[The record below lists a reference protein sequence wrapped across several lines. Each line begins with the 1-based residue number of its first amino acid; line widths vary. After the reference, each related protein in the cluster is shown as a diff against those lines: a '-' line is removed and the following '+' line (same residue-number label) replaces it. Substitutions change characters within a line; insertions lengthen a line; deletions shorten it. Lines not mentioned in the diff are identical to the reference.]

1 MKICVLIS
9 SHSPSVYTKLTVA
22 TLLRACE
29 DNNQLNIHVGI
40 HSNYGDYTDDRSLFS
55 ELEGLTQIHCVDEID
70 WAAHA
75 RDNYR
80 YSVMHSKN
88 LENLMKNVRYYDFDY
103 IAILDNDLYIKADFI
118 SLLTKGSTDND
129 LIFCYH
135 NRNVN
140 TITNERRPTGEY
152 TATVE
157 FAPKIACWNLMIS
170 KKLFE
175 RIMENPSIIYPERVT
190 DESAIQYYKSFIPE
204 FSGEFPIVFDTLSKV
219 LFHSIHTWS
228 DMKCLE
234 IDSTQMSEDLI
245 KHFFCSS
252 FNYGLGIINNQ
263 VGESNA
269 ANIYNYEFP
278 RELEIFKRQSF

>member
-9 SHSPSVYTKLTVA
+9 SHSPSVYTKLTIG
-22 TLLRACE
+22 TLLRACK

-40 HSNYGDYTDDRSLFS
+40 HSNYGDYTDDRSLFK
-55 ELEGLTQIHCVDEID
+55 ELESIAQIHCVDEID
-70 WAAHA
+70 WAANA
-75 RDNYR
+75 RNNYR

-118 SLLTKGSTDND
+118 SLLTKGNTDSD
-129 LIFCYH
+129 LIFTYH
-135 NRNVN
+135 NPKVN
-140 TITNERRPTGEY
+140 TIHNERRPTGEY
-152 TATVE
+152 TATVQ

-170 KKLFE
+170 KKLFNK
-175 RIMENPSIIYPERVT
+175 IMEDTSIIYPERVT
-190 DESAIQYYKSFIPE
+190 DPGMIHYYKSFIPD
-204 FSGEFPIVFDTLSKV
+204 FDGEHPIVFDTLSKV
-219 LFHSIHTWS
+219 MFNTFHIWT
-228 DMKCLE
+228 DMKTLE
-234 IDSTQMSEDLI
+234 VNDTHMSEDLI

-252 FNYGLGIINNQ
+252 FNYGMGIINNQ

-278 RELEIFKRQSF
+278 RELEIFKK